1 MQFLTFDENDFVS
14 LNIVDIYDASFLEIK
29 INGKDLAVALQ
40 KATENFYNKPCLVEF
55 EQILDENCNIVSVS
69 HFGLHFLHT
78 ENDVDSYNYFYAL
91 SKTEISIIFN
101 IYLPRKF

>member
-14 LNIVDIYDASFLEIK
+14 LNIVDIYEASFLEIK
-29 INGKDLAVALQ
+29 INGKDLAVALK
-40 KATENFYNKPCLVEF
+40 KAIENFYNNVVEF

-91 SKTEISIIFN
+91 SQNEIRIIIN
-101 IYLPRKF
+101 TYK